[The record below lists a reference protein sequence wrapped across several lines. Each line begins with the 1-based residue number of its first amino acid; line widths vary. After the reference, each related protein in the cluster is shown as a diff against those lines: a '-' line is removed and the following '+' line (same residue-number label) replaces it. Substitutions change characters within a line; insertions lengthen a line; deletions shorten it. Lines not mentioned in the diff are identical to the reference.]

1 MNFSDFFVRMNKTAF
16 VFATA
21 AVCAFGAVS
30 CGDDGDDD
38 DAGGGGSAAGNTE
51 SGVIQ
56 TPTGEKKRVAKAGQY
71 SYSYNSD
78 GTLASFFD
86 GDVTYNATYKPFTVS
101 FYYKDSDIEETGSFV
116 ISLNGKGYIS
126 GIKESDKSI
135 DSEGKGEG
143 SGNISF
149 SYDGNGHLTHVVA
162 KGSGYRT
169 EEGKKYNYTSKS
181 EYTYT
186 WEGGKLLKM
195 AYNYSDGYEKESSTV
210 EYTYGSNAKQ
220 NVTCQY
226 VPAFID
232 DDMIAAFFYIGYYGK
247 GPSVLPT
254 SCKVTYKDDEYS
266 DTENYTCTYTLN
278 SDGTVN
284 TFTGIENG
292 TMVYGNSASAS
303 SKIAA
308 KPAIMKK
315 PARGCTRDFSEG
327 FEISKSRVLV

>member
-56 TPTGEKKRVAKAGQY
+56 TPTGEKKRVAKAGIY
-71 SYSYNSD
+71 SYSYNGD

-86 GDVTYNATYKPFTVS
+86 GDVTYNVTYKPFTVT
-101 FYYKDSDIEETGSFV
+101 FYYKDSDIEESGSNV

-126 GIKESDKSI
+126 GMKVSEKGSDS
-135 DSEGKGEG
+135 DGKGETN
-143 SGNISF
+143 GNISF
-149 SYDGNGHLTHVVA
+149 SYDGNGHLTHAVA

-169 EEGKKYNYTSKS
+169 EEGKKYNYTTKS

-195 AYNYSDGYEKESSTV
+195 AYNYSDGYEKESGTV
-210 EYTYGSNAKQ
+210 EYTYGSNAMQ

-232 DDMIAAFFYIGYYGK
+232 DDLIAEFFYIGYYGK

-254 SCKVTYKDDEYS
+254 SCKVTNKDDEYS

-292 TMVYGNSASAS
+292 TMVYGNSASAG

-308 KPAIMKK
+308 KPTIMKK
-315 PARGCTRDFSEG
+315 PTRGLYKG
-327 FEISKSRVLV
+327 FFRRIGNK

>member
-38 DAGGGGSAAGNTE
+38 DGGGSGSAAGNTE

-86 GDVTYNATYKPFTVS
+86 GDVTYNATYKPFTMTGH
-101 FYYKDSDIEETGSFV
+101 YKDSYIEQTTSDV

-126 GIKESDKSI
+126 GLKLSVENI
-135 DSEGKGEG
+135 DSEWKDVS
-143 SGNISF
+143 SGNVSF

-162 KGSGYRT
+162 KGSGYYT

-195 AYNYSDGYEKESSTV
+195 VYNYSDGYEKESSTV
-210 EYTYGSNAKQ
+210 EYTYGSNAMQ

-254 SCKVTYKDDEYS
+254 SCKVTNKDDEYS

-292 TMVYGNSASAS
+292 TMVYGNSASAG

-308 KPAIMKK
+308 KPTIMKK
-315 PARGCTRDFSEG
+315 PARGLYKG
-327 FEISKSRVLV
+327 FFRRIGNK

>member
-1 MNFSDFFVRMNKTAF
+1 MKMNFSDFFVRMNKTAF

-38 DAGGGGSAAGNTE
+38 DAGEGGSTAGNTE

-78 GTLASFFD
+78 GSLASFFD
-86 GDVTYNATYKPFTVS
+86 GDVTYNATYKPFTVTS
-101 FYYKDSDIEETGSFV
+101 HYKGSYIEETSSNV
-116 ISLNGKGYIS
+116 ISLNGKGYVSGMKIS
-126 GIKESDKSI
+126 YEGY
-135 DSEGKGEG
+135 DSEGKGES
-143 SGNISF
+143 SGNVSF

-162 KGSGYRT
+162 KGSGYLT

-195 AYNYSDGYEKESSTV
+195 TYNYSDGYEKESSTV

-254 SCKVTYKDDEYS
+254 SCKVTYKDDEES

-284 TFTGIENG
+284 AFTGIENG
-292 TMVYGNSASAS
+292 TMVYGNSASAG

-315 PARGCTRDFSEG
+315 PTRGLYKG
-327 FEISKSRVLV
+327 FFRRIGNK

>member
-86 GDVTYNATYKPFTVS
+86 GDVTYNATYKPFTVT
-101 FYYKDSDIEETGSFV
+101 FYYKDSDIEESGSNV

-126 GIKESDKSI
+126 GMKVSEKGSDS
-135 DSEGKGEG
+135 DGKGETN
-143 SGNISF
+143 GNISF
-149 SYDGNGHLTHVVA
+149 SYDGNGHLTHAVA

-169 EEGKKYNYTSKS
+169 EEGKKYNYTTKS

-195 AYNYSDGYEKESSTV
+195 AYNYSDGYEKESGTV
-210 EYTYGSNAKQ
+210 EYTYGSNAMQ

-232 DDMIAAFFYIGYYGK
+232 DDLIAEFFYIGYYGK

-254 SCKVTYKDDEYS
+254 SCKVTNKDDEYS

-308 KPAIMKK
+308 KPAMMKK
-315 PARGCTRDFSEG
+315 PTRGLYKG
-327 FEISKSRVLV
+327 FFKRIGNK

>member
-149 SYDGNGHLTHVVA
+149 SYDGNGHLTRYVA

-169 EEGKKYNYTSKS
+169 EDGKKYNYTTKS
-181 EYTYT
+181 ESTYT

-195 AYNYSDGYEKESSTV
+195 AYNYSDGYEKESGTV
-210 EYTYGSNAKQ
+210 EYTYGSNAMQ

-232 DDMIAAFFYIGYYGK
+232 DDLIAEFFYIGYYGK

-254 SCKVTYKDDEYS
+254 SCKVTNKDDEYS

-315 PARGCTRDFSEG
+315 PTRGLYKG
-327 FEISKSRVLV
+327 FFRRIRNK

>member
-1 MNFSDFFVRMNKTAF
+1 MKMNFSDFFVRMNKTAF

-86 GDVTYNATYKPFTVS
+86 GDVTYNATYKPFTMTGH
-101 FYYKDSDIEETGSFV
+101 YKDSYIEQTTSDV

-126 GIKESDKSI
+126 GLKLSVENI
-135 DSEGKGEG
+135 DSEGKDVS
-143 SGNISF
+143 SGNVSF

-162 KGSGYRT
+162 KGSGYYT

-195 AYNYSDGYEKESSTV
+195 VYNYSDGYEKESSTV

-254 SCKVTYKDDEYS
+254 SCKVTNKDDEYS

-292 TMVYGNSASAS
+292 TMVYGNSASAG

-308 KPAIMKK
+308 KPTIMKK
-315 PARGCTRDFSEG
+315 PTRGLYKG
-327 FEISKSRVLV
+327 FFRRIGNK

>member
-86 GDVTYNATYKPFTVS
+86 GDVTYNVTYKPFTVT
-101 FYYKDSDIEETGSFV
+101 FYYKDSDIEESGSNV

-126 GIKESDKSI
+126 GMKVSEKGSDS
-135 DSEGKGEG
+135 DGKGETN
-143 SGNISF
+143 GNISF
-149 SYDGNGHLTHVVA
+149 SYDGNGHLTHAVA

-169 EEGKKYNYTSKS
+169 EEGKKYNYTTKS

-195 AYNYSDGYEKESSTV
+195 VYNYSDGYEKESSTV
-210 EYTYGSNAKQ
+210 EYTYGSNAMQ

-254 SCKVTYKDDEYS
+254 SCKVTNKDDEYS

-308 KPAIMKK
+308 KPTMMKK
-315 PARGCTRDFSEG
+315 PTRGLYKG
-327 FEISKSRVLV
+327 FFRRIGNK

>member
-1 MNFSDFFVRMNKTAF
+1 MNFSDFFVRMNKTAL

-56 TPTGEKKRVAKAGQY
+56 TPTGEKKRVAKAGIY

-86 GDVTYNATYKPFTVS
+86 GDVTYNVTYKPFTVT
-101 FYYKDSDIEETGSFV
+101 FYYKDSDIEESGSNV

-126 GIKESDKSI
+126 GMKVSEKGSDS
-135 DSEGKGEG
+135 DGKGETN
-143 SGNISF
+143 GNISF
-149 SYDGNGHLTHVVA
+149 SYDGNGHLTHAVA

-169 EEGKKYNYTSKS
+169 EEGKKYNYTTKS

-195 AYNYSDGYEKESSTV
+195 AYNYSDGYEKESGTV
-210 EYTYGSNAKQ
+210 EYTYGSNAMQ

-232 DDMIAAFFYIGYYGK
+232 DDLIAEFFYIGYYGK

-254 SCKVTYKDDEYS
+254 SCKVTNKDDEYS

-284 TFTGIENG
+284 TFTGIESG
-292 TMVYGNSASAS
+292 TMVYGNSASAG

-315 PARGCTRDFSEG
+315 PARGLYKG
-327 FEISKSRVLV
+327 FFRRIGNK

>member
-1 MNFSDFFVRMNKTAF
+1 MKMNFSDFFVRMNKTAF

-56 TPTGEKKRVAKAGQY
+56 TPTGEKKRVAKAGIY
-71 SYSYNSD
+71 SYSYNGD

-86 GDVTYNATYKPFTVS
+86 GDVTYNVTYKPFTVT
-101 FYYKDSDIEETGSFV
+101 FYYKDSDIEESGSNV

-126 GIKESDKSI
+126 GMKVSEKGSDS
-135 DSEGKGEG
+135 DGKGETN
-143 SGNISF
+143 GNISF
-149 SYDGNGHLTHVVA
+149 SYDGNGHLTHAVA

-169 EEGKKYNYTSKS
+169 EEGKKYNYTTKS

-195 AYNYSDGYEKESSTV
+195 AYNYSDGYEKESGTV
-210 EYTYGSNAKQ
+210 EYTYGSNAMQ

-232 DDMIAAFFYIGYYGK
+232 DDLIAEFFYIGYYGK

-254 SCKVTYKDDEYS
+254 SCKVTNKDDEYS

-315 PARGCTRDFSEG
+315 PTRGLYKG
-327 FEISKSRVLV
+327 FFRRIGNK

>member
-86 GDVTYNATYKPFTVS
+86 GDVTYNATYTPFTMTGH
-101 FYYKDSDIEETGSFV
+101 YKGSYIEQTTSDV

-126 GIKESDKSI
+126 GLKLSVENI
-135 DSEGKGEG
+135 DSEGKDVS
-143 SGNISF
+143 SGNVSF

-162 KGSGYRT
+162 KGSGYYT

-195 AYNYSDGYEKESSTV
+195 VYNYSDGYEKESSTV

-254 SCKVTYKDDEYS
+254 SCKVTNKDDEYS

-292 TMVYGNSASAS
+292 TMVYGNSASAG

-308 KPAIMKK
+308 KPAIMNK
-315 PARGCTRDFSEG
+315 PARGLYKGLFRRIG
-327 FEISKSRVLV
+327 NK

>member
-1 MNFSDFFVRMNKTAF
+1 MNFSEFFVRMNKTAF

-38 DAGGGGSAAGNTE
+38 DAGGGGSTAGNTE

-86 GDVTYNATYKPFTVS
+86 GDVTYNATYKPFTMTGH
-101 FYYKDSDIEETGSFV
+101 YKDSNIEQTTSDV

-126 GIKESDKSI
+126 GLKLSVENI
-135 DSEGKGEG
+135 DSEGKDVS
-143 SGNISF
+143 SGNVSF

-162 KGSGYRT
+162 KGSGYYT

-195 AYNYSDGYEKESSTV
+195 VYNYSDGYEKESSTV

-292 TMVYGNSASAS
+292 TMVYGNSASAG

-308 KPAIMKK
+308 KPAIMNK
-315 PARGCTRDFSEG
+315 PARGLYKGLFRRIG
-327 FEISKSRVLV
+327 NK

>member
-56 TPTGEKKRVAKAGQY
+56 TPTGEKKRVAKAGIY

-86 GDVTYNATYKPFTVS
+86 GDVTYNVTYKPFTVT
-101 FYYKDSDIEETGSFV
+101 FYYKDSDIEESGSNV

-126 GIKESDKSI
+126 GMKVSEKGSDS
-135 DSEGKGEG
+135 DGKGETN
-143 SGNISF
+143 GNISF
-149 SYDGNGHLTHVVA
+149 SYDGNGHLTHAVA

-195 AYNYSDGYEKESSTV
+195 VYNYSDGYEKESSTV

-292 TMVYGNSASAS
+292 TMVYGNSASVG

-315 PARGCTRDFSEG
+315 PARGLYKG
-327 FEISKSRVLV
+327 FFRRIRNK

>member
-1 MNFSDFFVRMNKTAF
+1 MKMNFSDFFVRMNKTAF

-21 AVCAFGAVS
+21 VVCAFGAVS

-38 DAGGGGSAAGNTE
+38 DAGGGGSTAGNTE

-78 GTLASFFD
+78 GSLASFFD
-86 GDVTYNATYKPFTVS
+86 GDVTYNATYKPFTVTS
-101 FYYKDSDIEETGSFV
+101 HYKDSYIEQTTSDV

-126 GIKESDKSI
+126 GLKLSVENI
-135 DSEGKGEG
+135 DSEGKDVS
-143 SGNISF
+143 SGNVSF

-162 KGSGYRT
+162 KGSGYYT

-254 SCKVTYKDDEYS
+254 SCKVTYKDDEES

-292 TMVYGNSASAS
+292 TMVYGNSASAG

-315 PARGCTRDFSEG
+315 PTRGLYKG
-327 FEISKSRVLV
+327 FFRRIGNK

>member
-1 MNFSDFFVRMNKTAF
+1 MKMNFSDFFVRMNKTAF

-38 DAGGGGSAAGNTE
+38 DADGGGSAAGNTE

-78 GTLASFFD
+78 GSLASFFD
-86 GDVTYNATYKPFTVS
+86 GDVTYNATYKPFTVTS
-101 FYYKDSDIEETGSFV
+101 HYKDSYIEQTTSDV

-126 GIKESDKSI
+126 GLKLSVENI
-135 DSEGKGEG
+135 DSEGKDVS
-143 SGNISF
+143 SGNVSF

-162 KGSGYRT
+162 KGSGYYT

-292 TMVYGNSASAS
+292 TMVYGNSASAG

-315 PARGCTRDFSEG
+315 PTRGLYKG
-327 FEISKSRVLV
+327 FFRRIGNK

>member
-1 MNFSDFFVRMNKTAF
+1 MNFSDFFVRMNKTAL

-38 DAGGGGSAAGNTE
+38 DAGGGGSTAGNTE

-86 GDVTYNATYKPFTVS
+86 GDVTYNATYKPFTMTGH
-101 FYYKDSDIEETGSFV
+101 YKGSYIEQTTSDV

-126 GIKESDKSI
+126 GLKLSVENI
-135 DSEGKGEG
+135 DSEGKDVS
-143 SGNISF
+143 SGNVSF

-162 KGSGYRT
+162 KGSGYYT

-195 AYNYSDGYEKESSTV
+195 VYNYSDGYEKESSTV

-254 SCKVTYKDDEYS
+254 SCKVTNKDDEYS

-292 TMVYGNSASAS
+292 TMVYGNSASAG

-308 KPAIMKK
+308 KPAIMNK
-315 PARGCTRDFSEG
+315 PARGLYKGLFRRIG
-327 FEISKSRVLV
+327 NK

>member
-1 MNFSDFFVRMNKTAF
+1 MKMNFSDFFVRMNKTAF

-86 GDVTYNATYKPFTVS
+86 GDVTYNATYKPFTMTGH
-101 FYYKDSDIEETGSFV
+101 YKDSNIEQTTSNV

-126 GIKESDKSI
+126 GLKLSVENI
-135 DSEGKGEG
+135 DSEGKDVS
-143 SGNISF
+143 SGNVSF

-162 KGSGYRT
+162 KGSGYYT

-195 AYNYSDGYEKESSTV
+195 VYNYSDGYEKESSTV

-254 SCKVTYKDDEYS
+254 SCKVTNKDDEYS

-292 TMVYGNSASAS
+292 TMVYGNSASAG

-308 KPAIMKK
+308 NPAIMKK
-315 PARGCTRDFSEG
+315 PARGLYKG
-327 FEISKSRVLV
+327 FFRRIRNK

>member
-1 MNFSDFFVRMNKTAF
+1 MKMNFSDFFVRMNKTAL

-38 DAGGGGSAAGNTE
+38 DAGGGGSTAGNTE

-78 GTLASFFD
+78 GSLASFFD
-86 GDVTYNATYKPFTVS
+86 GDVTYNATYNPFTVTS
-101 FYYKDSDIEETGSFV
+101 HYKGSYIEETSSNV
-116 ISLNGKGYIS
+116 ISLNGKGYVSGMKIS
-126 GIKESDKSI
+126 YEGY
-135 DSEGKGEG
+135 DSEGKGES
-143 SGNISF
+143 SGNVSF

-162 KGSGYRT
+162 KGSGYHT

-254 SCKVTYKDDEYS
+254 SCKVTYKDDEES

-292 TMVYGNSASAS
+292 TMVYGNSASAG

-308 KPAIMKK
+308 KPAMMKK
-315 PARGCTRDFSEG
+315 PTRGLYKG
-327 FEISKSRVLV
+327 FFRRIGNK

>member
-21 AVCAFGAVS
+21 VVCAFGAVS

-38 DAGGGGSAAGNTE
+38 DAGGGGSTAGNTE

-78 GTLASFFD
+78 GSLASFFD
-86 GDVTYNATYKPFTVS
+86 GDVTYNATYKPFTVTS
-101 FYYKDSDIEETGSFV
+101 HYKDSYIEQTTSDV

-126 GIKESDKSI
+126 GLKLSVENI
-135 DSEGKGEG
+135 DSEGKDVS
-143 SGNISF
+143 SGNVSF

-162 KGSGYRT
+162 KGSGYYT

-254 SCKVTYKDDEYS
+254 SCKVTYKDDEES

-292 TMVYGNSASAS
+292 TMVYGNSASAG

-315 PARGCTRDFSEG
+315 PTRGLYKG
-327 FEISKSRVLV
+327 FFRRIGNK

>member
-1 MNFSDFFVRMNKTAF
+1 MKMNFSDFFVRMNKTAF

-86 GDVTYNATYKPFTVS
+86 GDVTYNATYKPFTMTGH
-101 FYYKDSDIEETGSFV
+101 YKDSYIEQTTSDV

-126 GIKESDKSI
+126 GLKLSVENI
-135 DSEGKGEG
+135 DSEGKDVS
-143 SGNISF
+143 SGNVSF

-292 TMVYGNSASAS
+292 TMVYGTSASVG

-315 PARGCTRDFSEG
+315 PARGLYKG
-327 FEISKSRVLV
+327 FFRRIRNK

>member
-1 MNFSDFFVRMNKTAF
+1 MKMNFSDFFVRMNKTAF

-315 PARGCTRDFSEG
+315 PARGLYKG
-327 FEISKSRVLV
+327 FFRRIRNK

>member
-1 MNFSDFFVRMNKTAF
+1 MKMNFSDFFVRMNKTAL

-38 DAGGGGSAAGNTE
+38 DGGGSGSAAGNTE

-86 GDVTYNATYKPFTVS
+86 GDVTYNATYKPFTMTGH
-101 FYYKDSDIEETGSFV
+101 YKDSYIEQTTSDV

-126 GIKESDKSI
+126 GLKLSVENI
-135 DSEGKGEG
+135 DSEGKDVS
-143 SGNISF
+143 SGNVSF

-162 KGSGYRT
+162 KGSGYYT

-195 AYNYSDGYEKESSTV
+195 VYNYSDGYEKESSTV

-254 SCKVTYKDDEYS
+254 SCKVTNKDDEYS

-292 TMVYGNSASAS
+292 TMVYGNSASAG

-308 KPAIMKK
+308 KPTIMKK
-315 PARGCTRDFSEG
+315 PTRGLYKG
-327 FEISKSRVLV
+327 FFRRIGNK

>member
-1 MNFSDFFVRMNKTAF
+1 M
-16 VFATA
+16 
-21 AVCAFGAVS
+21 
-30 CGDDGDDD
+30 
-38 DAGGGGSAAGNTE
+38 
-51 SGVIQ
+51 
-56 TPTGEKKRVAKAGQY
+56 
-71 SYSYNSD
+71 
-78 GTLASFFD
+78 ASFFD
-86 GDVTYNATYKPFTVS
+86 GDVTYNATYKPFTMTGH
-101 FYYKDSDIEETGSFV
+101 YKDSYIEQTTSDV

-126 GIKESDKSI
+126 GLKLSVENI
-135 DSEGKGEG
+135 DSEGKDVS
-143 SGNISF
+143 SGNVSF

-162 KGSGYRT
+162 KGSGYYT

-195 AYNYSDGYEKESSTV
+195 VYNYSDGYEKESSTV

-254 SCKVTYKDDEYS
+254 SCKVTNKDDEYS

-292 TMVYGNSASAS
+292 TMVYGNSASAG

-308 KPAIMKK
+308 KPAMMKK
-315 PARGCTRDFSEG
+315 PTRGLYKG
-327 FEISKSRVLV
+327 FFRRIGNK

>member
-1 MNFSDFFVRMNKTAF
+1 MKMNFSDFFVRMNKTAF

-86 GDVTYNATYKPFTVS
+86 GEFTYNATYNPFTVT

-210 EYTYGSNAKQ
+210 EYTYGSNAMQ

-254 SCKVTYKDDEYS
+254 SCKVTNKDDENS

-292 TMVYGNSASAS
+292 TMVYGNSASVG

-315 PARGCTRDFSEG
+315 PARGLYKG
-327 FEISKSRVLV
+327 FFRRIRNK

>member
-86 GDVTYNATYKPFTVS
+86 GDVTYNATYKPFTMTGH
-101 FYYKDSDIEETGSFV
+101 YKDSYIEQTTSDV

-126 GIKESDKSI
+126 GLKLSVENI
-135 DSEGKGEG
+135 DSEGKDVS
-143 SGNISF
+143 SGNVSF

-162 KGSGYRT
+162 KGSGYYT

-195 AYNYSDGYEKESSTV
+195 VYNYSDGYEKESSTV

-292 TMVYGNSASAS
+292 TMVYGNSASVG

-315 PARGCTRDFSEG
+315 PTRGLYKG
-327 FEISKSRVLV
+327 FFRRIRNK

>member
-1 MNFSDFFVRMNKTAF
+1 MIFSDFFVRMNKTAF

-38 DAGGGGSAAGNTE
+38 DAGEGGSTAGNTE

-78 GTLASFFD
+78 GSLASFFD
-86 GDVTYNATYKPFTVS
+86 GDVTYNATYKPFTVTS
-101 FYYKDSDIEETGSFV
+101 HYKDSYIEQTTSDV

-126 GIKESDKSI
+126 GLKLSVENI
-135 DSEGKGEG
+135 DSEGKDVS
-143 SGNISF
+143 SGNVSF

-162 KGSGYRT
+162 KGSGYYT

-254 SCKVTYKDDEYS
+254 SCKVTYKDDEES

-292 TMVYGNSASAS
+292 TMVYGNSASAG

-315 PARGCTRDFSEG
+315 PTRGLYKGIFRRIG
-327 FEISKSRVLV
+327 NK

>member
-38 DAGGGGSAAGNTE
+38 DADEGGSTAGNTE

-86 GDVTYNATYKPFTVS
+86 GDVTYNATYKPFTVTS
-101 FYYKDSDIEETGSFV
+101 HYKDSYIEQTTSDV

-126 GIKESDKSI
+126 GLKLSVENI
-135 DSEGKGEG
+135 DSEGKDVS
-143 SGNISF
+143 SGNVSF

-162 KGSGYRT
+162 KGSGYYT

-254 SCKVTYKDDEYS
+254 SCKVTYKDDEES

-308 KPAIMKK
+308 KPVMMKK
-315 PARGCTRDFSEG
+315 PTRGLYKG
-327 FEISKSRVLV
+327 FFRRIGNK

>member
-1 MNFSDFFVRMNKTAF
+1 MKMNFSDFFVRMNKTAF

-86 GDVTYNATYKPFTVS
+86 GDVTYNVTYKPFTVT
-101 FYYKDSDIEETGSFV
+101 FYYKDSDIEESGSNV

-126 GIKESDKSI
+126 GMKVSEKGSDS
-135 DSEGKGEG
+135 DGKGETN
-143 SGNISF
+143 GNISF
-149 SYDGNGHLTHVVA
+149 SYDGNGHLTHAVA

-169 EEGKKYNYTSKS
+169 EEGKKYNYTTKS

-195 AYNYSDGYEKESSTV
+195 VYNYSDGYEKESSTV
-210 EYTYGSNAKQ
+210 EYTYGSNAMQ

-254 SCKVTYKDDEYS
+254 SCKVTNKDDEYS

-308 KPAIMKK
+308 KPTMMKK
-315 PARGCTRDFSEG
+315 PTRGLYKG
-327 FEISKSRVLV
+327 FFRRIGNK

>member
-1 MNFSDFFVRMNKTAF
+1 M
-16 VFATA
+16 
-21 AVCAFGAVS
+21 
-30 CGDDGDDD
+30 
-38 DAGGGGSAAGNTE
+38 
-51 SGVIQ
+51 
-56 TPTGEKKRVAKAGQY
+56 TGH
-71 SYSYNSD
+71 
-78 GTLASFFD
+78 
-86 GDVTYNATYKPFTVS
+86 
-101 FYYKDSDIEETGSFV
+101 YKDSNIEQTTSDV

-126 GIKESDKSI
+126 GLKLSVENI
-135 DSEGKGEG
+135 DSEGKDVS
-143 SGNISF
+143 SGNVSF

-162 KGSGYRT
+162 KGSGYYT

-195 AYNYSDGYEKESSTV
+195 VYNYSDGYEKESSTV
-210 EYTYGSNAKQ
+210 EYTYGSNAMQ

-254 SCKVTYKDDEYS
+254 SCKVTNKDDEYS

-292 TMVYGNSASAS
+292 TMVYGNSASAG

-315 PARGCTRDFSEG
+315 PARGLYKG
-327 FEISKSRVLV
+327 FFRRIRNK

>member
-1 MNFSDFFVRMNKTAF
+1 M
-16 VFATA
+16 
-21 AVCAFGAVS
+21 
-30 CGDDGDDD
+30 
-38 DAGGGGSAAGNTE
+38 
-51 SGVIQ
+51 
-56 TPTGEKKRVAKAGQY
+56 TGH
-71 SYSYNSD
+71 
-78 GTLASFFD
+78 
-86 GDVTYNATYKPFTVS
+86 
-101 FYYKDSDIEETGSFV
+101 YKDSYIEQTTSDV

-126 GIKESDKSI
+126 GLKLSVENI
-135 DSEGKGEG
+135 DSEGKDVS
-143 SGNISF
+143 SGNVSF

-162 KGSGYRT
+162 KGSGYYT

-195 AYNYSDGYEKESSTV
+195 VYNYSDGYEKESSTV
-210 EYTYGSNAKQ
+210 EYTYGSNAMQ

-254 SCKVTYKDDEYS
+254 SCKVTNKDDEYS

-292 TMVYGNSASAS
+292 TMVYGNSASAG

-308 KPAIMKK
+308 KPAIMNK
-315 PARGCTRDFSEG
+315 PARGLYKGLFRRIG
-327 FEISKSRVLV
+327 NK

>member
-1 MNFSDFFVRMNKTAF
+1 MKMNFSDFFVRMNKTAF

-86 GDVTYNATYKPFTVS
+86 GDVTYNATYKPFTMTGH
-101 FYYKDSDIEETGSFV
+101 YKDSYIEQTTSDV

-126 GIKESDKSI
+126 GLKLSVENI
-135 DSEGKGEG
+135 DSEGKDVS
-143 SGNISF
+143 SGNVSF

-162 KGSGYRT
+162 KGSGYYT

-254 SCKVTYKDDEYS
+254 SCKVTNKDDEYS

-292 TMVYGNSASAS
+292 TMVYGNSASAG

-308 KPAIMKK
+308 KPTIMKK
-315 PARGCTRDFSEG
+315 PARGLYKG
-327 FEISKSRVLV
+327 FFRRIRNK

>member
-1 MNFSDFFVRMNKTAF
+1 MNFSDFFVRMNKTAL

-38 DAGGGGSAAGNTE
+38 DGGGSGSAAGNTE

-86 GDVTYNATYKPFTVS
+86 GDVTYNATYKPFTMTGH
-101 FYYKDSDIEETGSFV
+101 YKDSYIEQTTSDV

-126 GIKESDKSI
+126 GLKLSVENI
-135 DSEGKGEG
+135 DSEGKDVS
-143 SGNISF
+143 SGNVSF

-162 KGSGYRT
+162 KGSGYYT

-195 AYNYSDGYEKESSTV
+195 VYNYSDGYEKESSTV

-254 SCKVTYKDDEYS
+254 SCKVTNKDDEYS

-292 TMVYGNSASAS
+292 TMVYGNSASAG

-308 KPAIMKK
+308 KPTIMKK
-315 PARGCTRDFSEG
+315 PTRGLYKG
-327 FEISKSRVLV
+327 FFRRIGNK

>member
-1 MNFSDFFVRMNKTAF
+1 MKMNFSDFFVRMNKTAL

-56 TPTGEKKRVAKAGQY
+56 TPTGEKKRVAKAGIY

-86 GDVTYNATYKPFTVS
+86 GDVTYNVTYKPFTVT
-101 FYYKDSDIEETGSFV
+101 FYYKDSDIEESGSNV

-126 GIKESDKSI
+126 GMKVSEKGSDS
-135 DSEGKGEG
+135 DGKGETN
-143 SGNISF
+143 GNISF
-149 SYDGNGHLTHVVA
+149 SYDGNGHLTHAVA

-169 EEGKKYNYTSKS
+169 EEGKKYNYTTKS

-195 AYNYSDGYEKESSTV
+195 AYNYSDGYEKESGTV
-210 EYTYGSNAKQ
+210 EYTYGSNAMQ

-232 DDMIAAFFYIGYYGK
+232 DDLIAEFFYIGYYGK

-254 SCKVTYKDDEYS
+254 SCKVTNKDDEYS

-284 TFTGIENG
+284 TFTGIESG
-292 TMVYGNSASAS
+292 TMVYGNSASAG

-315 PARGCTRDFSEG
+315 PARGLYKG
-327 FEISKSRVLV
+327 FFRRIGNK

>member
-1 MNFSDFFVRMNKTAF
+1 MKMNFSDFFVRMNKTAF

-149 SYDGNGHLTHVVA
+149 SYDGNGHLTRYVA

-169 EEGKKYNYTSKS
+169 EDGKKYNYTTKS
-181 EYTYT
+181 ESTYT

-195 AYNYSDGYEKESSTV
+195 AYNYSDGYEKESGTV
-210 EYTYGSNAKQ
+210 EYTYGSNAMQ

-232 DDMIAAFFYIGYYGK
+232 DDLIAEFFYIGYYGK

-254 SCKVTYKDDEYS
+254 SCKVTNKDDEYS

-315 PARGCTRDFSEG
+315 PTRGLYKG
-327 FEISKSRVLV
+327 FFRRIRNK

>member
-86 GDVTYNATYKPFTVS
+86 GDVTYNATYKPFTMTGH
-101 FYYKDSDIEETGSFV
+101 YKDSYIEQTTSDV

-126 GIKESDKSI
+126 GLKLSVENI
-135 DSEGKGEG
+135 DSEGKDVS
-143 SGNISF
+143 SGNVSF

-162 KGSGYRT
+162 KGSGYYT

-254 SCKVTYKDDEYS
+254 SCKVTNKDDEYS

-292 TMVYGNSASAS
+292 TMVYGNSASAG

-308 KPAIMKK
+308 KPTIMKK
-315 PARGCTRDFSEG
+315 PARGLYKG
-327 FEISKSRVLV
+327 FFRRIRNK

>member
-38 DAGGGGSAAGNTE
+38 DAGGGGSAVGNTE

-78 GTLASFFD
+78 GSLASFFD
-86 GDVTYNATYKPFTVS
+86 GDVTYNATYKPFTVTS
-101 FYYKDSDIEETGSFV
+101 HYKDSYIEQTTSDV

-126 GIKESDKSI
+126 GLKLSVENI
-135 DSEGKGEG
+135 DSEGKDVS
-143 SGNISF
+143 SGNVSF

-162 KGSGYRT
+162 KGSGYYT

-195 AYNYSDGYEKESSTV
+195 VYNYSDGYEKESSTV

-292 TMVYGNSASAS
+292 TMVYGNSASVG

-315 PARGCTRDFSEG
+315 PARGLYKG
-327 FEISKSRVLV
+327 FFRRIRNK